1 MRNLFKSFI
10 MFFIAFAL
18 FTTVVYAWFT
28 NTTINEVQP
37 VNVDV
42 MRRDV
47 ELDIEYG
54 KNGGSY
60 TSFDEPAEL
69 NAYLQ
74 NSLPA
79 DFVNVRVT
87 IRNNNDVSAP
97 DMQVELSL
105 KNVRASLSDLPYD
118 LTDFFYLE
126 NANIKLTWYS
136 SLVDYEND
144 TSYLIQN
151 IALDTISDDEVIYQ
165 GLPLYNERLS
175 NLFDY
180 TYEGEELVV
189 TNNISILDPTNLPSL
204 HIIVVEF
211 VIGFDPYTPNQ
222 GVGIQDGELLI
233 DGLYSFIGEED

>member
-1 MRNLFKSFI
+1 MKNLVKSFV

-28 NTTINEVQP
+28 NTTTNEVQP

-47 ELDIEYG
+47 ELDVEYG

-60 TSFDEPAEL
+60 TSFDEPADL

-79 DFVNVRVT
+79 DYVNIRVT
-87 IRNNNDVSAP
+87 IKNNNDILAP

-105 KNVRASLSDLPYD
+105 KNIRSTISDLPYD
-118 LTDFFYLE
+118 LTNFFFLE

-136 SLVDYEND
+136 SLADYEND

-151 IALDTISDDEVIYQ
+151 IGLDTISNDEIIYQ
-165 GLPLYNERLS
+165 GLPLENYRLS

-180 TYEGEELVV
+180 TYEGENLVV
-189 TNNISILDPTNLPSL
+189 TNNIGILDPTNLPSL
-204 HIIVVEF
+204 HILVVEF
-211 VIGFDPYTPNQ
+211 VIGFDPYTPND
-222 GVGIQDGELLI
+222 GTGIQNGELLI
-233 DGLYSFIGEED
+233 DGLYSFIGEEE